1 MSGRWFPLDDE
12 CGPVHGRFLMALRRH
27 ALDWPASI
35 DPSHSGAFVLDG
47 VLAAYVDVVDGDGV
61 VTSWRMD
68 YDGTHLTADEML
80 GGLGVCGR
88 RTRAPPKDPA
98 GCWRSCAPPPPESRP
113 RALLPSCPS
122 L

>member
-47 VLAAYVDVVDGDGV
+47 VLATYVDVVDDDGI

-80 GGLGVCGR
+80 GGLGVSGSPDACAAEGSR
-88 RTRAPPKDPA
+88 WLLEKLRGAPA
-98 GCWRSCAPPPPESRP
+98 
-113 RALLPSCPS
+113 
-122 L
+122 